1 MNLSSLSN
9 DDLELLHTA
18 LMNIKDDNNEEAML
32 VYGQVAKEIHD
43 RKTGE
48 RSMKTGYQIE
58 LLENGK
64 WKPIDKT
71 YFSIAIFSQFY
82 ATKSDA
88 QQAVNRINTK
98 IRNKYFESASK
109 QIKPGEYR
117 FRKITTIHEIA

>member
-1 MNLSSLSN
+1 MNLSSLS
-9 DDLELLHTA
+9 DADLDMLMDAVRDSDTWEANAVAGILL
-18 LMNIKDDNNEEAML
+18 
-32 VYGQVAKEIHD
+32 KEIGD
-43 RKTGE
+43 RKTSE
-48 RSMKTGYQIE
+48 RDIKTGFQIE

-117 FRKITTIHEIA
+117 FRKVTTINEIA